1 MRFVMASKSVTAGL
15 AMVLLTAAAAFE
27 AGSFLRAQE
36 HPAAQD
42 KAQVKTDPGD
52 KAEAKHAATGHAKE
66 GTKQAVEAR
75 LKAVEHAKP
84 TGAGEPIHE
93 VEKTL
98 FATRRFE
105 QAVMSPDGKRV
116 AWVETLIGKDGAP
129 SGNTAIYVSGIEAKT
144 SPRRLKAGVGAG
156 EHEEGNVAWAPDSKR
171 VAFLSDTVKAGQL
184 QLYVANVSG
193 GDGNA
198 TNATGATHATNAAKT
213 TGAMNATSAAN
224 ATGATRATSATNV
237 TGAKNAAKATNAM
250 GAIGATGTADATNA
264 TNVTSAAGA
273 AGAGAK
279 RLTNVKGFLAA
290 PSWSPDGKTIAVLF
304 TENATRASGPL
315 VAETPQTGEIK
326 DAFFEQRLA
335 VVDVASGKLR
345 QISPADTYVYE
356 YDWAPDGLRF
366 AVTAAL
372 GNGDNNWWVAEL
384 FTLEGATGLM
394 KSIYKPHLQIAN
406 PVWSPDGEKIAFV
419 EGLMSDAGLTGGD
432 IFSVDA
438 SGGEAQDLTP
448 EIKASPSWIAW
459 TPEKKIIFTEFV
471 GGDVGLANVDSQS
484 KKVEALWRG
493 GEYLA
498 AGAGGF
504 SPTISLAKD
513 GATMVFVRESYAAPP
528 EVWAGRVGEWK
539 KLTKRN
545 EGVTREWGD
554 AKSIEWKNGGY
565 QVQGW
570 LLYPKDFDAS
580 KKYPLVVNVHGGPS
594 WASVSKWP
602 SPHGYAT
609 ALAGA
614 GYFVLSP
621 NPRGSYGQGEA
632 FTGANVRDF
641 GGGDFADILAG
652 VDEAMRV
659 APIDANRL
667 GLTGWSYGG
676 FMTMFGVT
684 QTNRFKAVM
693 AGAGVANWQSYYGE
707 NLIDQWMIPFFGK
720 SMYDDPE
727 IYAKS
732 SAINFIKKVKTPT
745 LVIVG
750 DSDGECPA
758 PQSYEFWHA
767 LKALGVE
774 TQLVVYEHEGHLF
787 AKPQHQRDVIERTLA
802 WFDAHLK

>member
-1 MRFVMASKSVTAGL
+1 MQPIAMRRTVILTFL
-15 AMVLLTAAAAFE
+15 AVSDFAACV
-27 AGSFLRAQE
+27 SLAQR
-36 HPAAQD
+36 PAPGDRPTEVKVGMQD
-42 KAQVKTDPGD
+42 KA
-52 KAEAKHAATGHAKE
+52 AEAKQGAKAAPARAKE

-84 TGAGEPIHE
+84 TGATEPIHE

-105 QAVMSPDGKRV
+105 QVMISPDGKRV

-129 SGNTAIYVSGIEAKT
+129 SGNTAIYVAGVEAKAP
-144 SPRRLKAGVGAG
+144 PRRLRAGVGAG
-156 EHEEGNVAWAPDSKR
+156 DHEEGSVAWSLDSKR
-171 VAFLSDTVKAGQL
+171 VAFLSDAVKAGQR

-193 GDGNA
+193 RDGNA
-198 TNATGATHATNAAKT
+198 TNATGATRATNATDA
-213 TGAMNATSAAN
+213 
-224 ATGATRATSATNV
+224 
-237 TGAKNAAKATNAM
+237 
-250 GAIGATGTADATNA
+250 ADATNA
-264 TNVTSAAGA
+264 TNATDATNATKATGA
-273 AGAGAK
+273 MGAGAK
-279 RLTNVKGFLAA
+279 RLTNVKGFLAE
-290 PSWSPDGKTIAVLF
+290 PKWSPDGKTIAVLF

-372 GNGDNNWWVAEL
+372 GNGDNNWWIAEL
-384 FTLEGATGLM
+384 YTLEGATGLM

-406 PVWSPDGEKIAFV
+406 PVWSPDGKGIAFI

-438 SGGEAQDLTP
+438 KGGEAQDLTP
-448 EIKASPSWIAW
+448 EMKASASWIGW

-471 GGDVGLANVDSQS
+471 GGDVGLASVDPQN

-513 GATMVFVRESYAAPP
+513 GATMAFVRESYAAPP
-528 EVWAGRVGEWK
+528 EVWAGQVGEWK
-539 KLTKRN
+539 QLTRRN
-545 EGVTREWGD
+545 ERVTREWGD

-602 SPHGYAT
+602 SPHGYAS

-632 FTGANVRDF
+632 FTRANVRDF
-641 GGGDFADILAG
+641 GGGDFVDILAG

-684 QTNRFKAVM
+684 QTNRFKAAM
-693 AGAGVANWQSYYGE
+693 AGAGIANWQSYYGE
-707 NLIDQWMIPFFGK
+707 NSIDQWMIPFFGK
-720 SMYDDPE
+720 SVYDDPE

-732 SAINFIKKVKTPT
+732 SAINFIEKMKTPT

-758 PQSYEFWHA
+758 PQSFEFWHGV
-767 LKALGVE
+767 KAQGVE
-774 TQLVVYEHEGHLF
+774 TQLVVYEHEGHMF

>member
-1 MRFVMASKSVTAGL
+1 MKLMIGWRAGISEVVLSTLILTCSASALIVQYKA
-15 AMVLLTAAAAFE
+15 
-27 AGSFLRAQE
+27 AQE
-36 HPAAQD
+36 QPAVQENSQG
-42 KAQVKTDPGD
+42 KAKTEDNAKGKQPGTHVK
-52 KAEAKHAATGHAKE
+52 A
-66 GTKQAVEAR
+66 GTKQAVEER
-75 LKAVEHAKP
+75 LKAAEHAKLADA
-84 TGAGEPIHE
+84 AGPIHE
-93 VEKTL
+93 VEQTL

-105 QAVMSPDGKRV
+105 QAAISPDGKMV
-116 AWVETLIGKDGAP
+116 AWVETLIGRDGAP
-129 SGNTAIYVSGIEAKT
+129 SGNTAIYVARVEAKAA
-144 SPRRLKAGVGAG
+144 PKPLRAGVGAG
-156 EHEEGNVAWAPDSKR
+156 DHQEGNVAWSPDSKR
-171 VAFLSDTVKAGQL
+171 VAFLSDAVKAGQR

-193 GDGNA
+193 GNGRG
-198 TNATGATHATNAAKT
+198 TNSTGET
-213 TGAMNATSAAN
+213 TS
-224 ATGATRATSATNV
+224 
-237 TGAKNAAKATNAM
+237 
-250 GAIGATGTADATNA
+250 II
-264 TNVTSAAGA
+264 

-315 VAETPQTGEIK
+315 VAETHETGEIK
-326 DAFFEQRLA
+326 DAFYEQRLA
-335 VVDVASGKLR
+335 VVDAASGKLR

-356 YDWAPDGLRF
+356 YDWAPDGTRF
-366 AVTAAL
+366 VVTAAL
-372 GNGDNNWWVAEL
+372 GNGDNNWWIAEL
-384 FTLEGATGLM
+384 YTLEGSTGLM
-394 KSIYKPHLQIAN
+394 KSIYKPKLQIAN
-406 PVWSPDGEKIAFV
+406 PVWSPDGVSIAFV

-438 SGGEAQDLTP
+438 RGGEAQDLTP
-448 EIKASPSWIAW
+448 EMKASASWIGW
-459 TPEKKIIFTEFV
+459 TPEKEIIFTEFV
-471 GGDVGLANVDSQS
+471 GGDVGLGSVDPQS

-504 SPTISLAKD
+504 SPTISVAKD
-513 GATMVFVRESYAAPP
+513 GATMAFVRESFSAPP
-528 EVWAGRVGEWK
+528 EVWAGKVGEWK
-539 KLTKRN
+539 QLTRRN

-565 QVQGW
+565 EVQGW

-594 WASVSKWP
+594 WASLSKWP
-602 SPHGYAT
+602 SPHGYAL

-632 FTGANVRDF
+632 FTRANVKDF
-641 GGGDFADILAG
+641 GEGDFADILAG

-684 QTNRFKAVM
+684 QTNRFKAAM
-693 AGAGVANWQSYYGE
+693 AGAGIADWESYYGE

-720 SMYDDPE
+720 SVYDDPE

-732 SAINFIKKVKTPT
+732 SALNFIKKVKTPT
-745 LVIVG
+745 LIIVG

-767 LKALGVE
+767 LKAQGVE
-774 TQLVVYEHEGHLF
+774 TQLVVYEHEGHMF

-802 WFDAHLK
+802 WFDGHLK

>member
-1 MRFVMASKSVTAGL
+1 MRFAIASKWATAGFVV
-15 AMVLLTAAAAFE
+15 VLLTAAAAFE

-36 HPAAQD
+36 QPAAQD
-42 KAQVKTDPGD
+42 KAQGKAKAGGSAEARQAESD
-52 KAEAKHAATGHAKE
+52 KADGARPTRAKE

-75 LKAVEHAKP
+75 LRAVEHAKP
-84 TGAGEPIHE
+84 TDATGPIHE
-93 VEKTL
+93 VEKPL

-105 QAVMSPDGKRV
+105 QAVISPDGSRV
-116 AWVETLIGKDGAP
+116 AWVETLNGKDGAP
-129 SGNTAIYVSGIEAKT
+129 SGNKAIYISGVQAKT
-144 SPRRLKAGVGAG
+144 PPKRLRAKVGAVD
-156 EHEEGNVAWAPDSKR
+156 HEEGNVAWSPDSKR
-171 VAFLSDTVKAGQL
+171 VAFLSDAVKAGQR

-193 GDGNA
+193 GNGSATSAANPTRA
-198 TNATGATHATNAAKT
+198 TNATGAT
-213 TGAMNATSAAN
+213 
-224 ATGATRATSATNV
+224 
-237 TGAKNAAKATNAM
+237 
-250 GAIGATGTADATNA
+250 
-264 TNVTSAAGA
+264 GA
-273 AGAGAK
+273 ATK
-279 RLTNVKGFLAA
+279 RLTNVKGFLAT

-345 QISPADTYVYE
+345 QISPADTYIYE

-384 FTLEGATGLM
+384 FTLEGASGLM

-438 SGGEAQDLTP
+438 GGGEAQDLTP

-459 TPEKKIIFTEFV
+459 SPEGKIIFTEFV
-471 GGDVGLANVDSQS
+471 GGDVGLATVEPQN
-484 KKVEALWRG
+484 KKVETLWRG

-513 GATMVFVRESYAAPP
+513 GETMAFVRESYAAPP
-528 EVWAGRVGEWK
+528 EVWAGKVDEWK
-539 KLTKRN
+539 QLTKRN

-554 AKSIEWKNGGY
+554 AKSLEWKNGGFE
-565 QVQGW
+565 VQGW
-570 LLYPKDFDAS
+570 LLYPKNFDAR

-594 WASVSKWP
+594 WASVAKWP
-602 SPHGYAT
+602 SPHGYAS

-632 FTGANVRDF
+632 FTRANVKDF
-641 GGGDFADILAG
+641 GGGDFADVLAG

-684 QTNRFKAVM
+684 QTNRFKAAM
-693 AGAGVANWQSYYGE
+693 AGAGIANWQSYYGE

-720 SMYDDPE
+720 SVYDDPE
-727 IYAKS
+727 VYAKS

-758 PQSYEFWHA
+758 PQSFEFWHG
-767 LKALGVE
+767 LKTQGVE

-787 AKPQHQRDVIERTLA
+787 AKPQHQRDVIERTLG